1 MLAEDFYVKYLFIAG
16 VDRLSLAWGGGELVM
31 RKGGLLSMEI
41 CPSPLKEV
49 LSNNQRT
56 LLFQSMSPASLLTP
70 CVIPDMLRMCR
81 NILALLRNI
90 RGHDISGPLSFA
102 AVGPL
107 VTRMSDAVQTPIK
120 LGKRGRDD
128 SDAGSGAED
137 EGRPRRCVL
146 SALASRTCVQ
156 PAPCIALQKSDAR
169 GA

>member
-49 LSNNQRT
+49 LSHGQLT
-56 LLFQSMSPASLLTP
+56 LLFQPMSPAYGSVLTP
-70 CVIPDMLRMCR
+70 CIVPDMLQVCR
-81 NILALLRNI
+81 SVWFPGATY
-90 RGHDISGPLSFA
+90 GAMTSADPSVFA
-102 AVGPL
+102 AVGAL
-107 VTRMSDAVQTPIK
+107 VTRMSDAAQTPIK

-137 EGRPRRCVL
+137 EGRPRR
-146 SALASRTCVQ
+146 
-156 PAPCIALQKSDAR
+156 
-169 GA
+169 